1 MVTCFLLFEVLQ
13 QLCVTFCGNML
24 TFATKLGVQ
33 SANEWT
39 ALAQSTRT
47 ECRLFEVLQNK
58 LYTSIQTDDD
68 DDDDDDDDE
77 PLKSVW
83 LSTRRTR

>member
-68 DDDDDDDDE
+68 DDDDDDE